1 MECCY
6 LKENQQQTQGVFRPK
21 IKDKRLTRALLKS
34 AV

>member
-6 LKENQQQTQGVFRPK
+6 LQENEQPNQGVFRPK
-21 IKDKRLTRALLKS
+21 IKDKRLIRALLKS